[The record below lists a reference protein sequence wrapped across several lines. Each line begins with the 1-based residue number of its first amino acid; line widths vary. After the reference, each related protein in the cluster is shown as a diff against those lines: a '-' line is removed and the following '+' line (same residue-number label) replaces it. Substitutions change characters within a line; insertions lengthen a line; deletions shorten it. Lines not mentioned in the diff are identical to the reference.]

1 MRKFTDLQ
9 CKAFTLRHQ
18 ISYESHLVLAQLS
31 VQIYASVASIVGLWH
46 VLDGQSE
53 IQQTVRPRWHGVR
66 GAMNLKLRS
75 SQFLSVIKYTCQIP
89 LTLSNFSLF
98 VSKSHCILL

>member
-46 VLDGQSE
+46 VLDGQPE
-53 IQQTVRPRWHGVR
+53 IQQTLRPRWHGVTMW
-66 GAMNLKLRS
+66 MNLDQ
-75 SQFLSVIKYTCQIP
+75 QFLSAIKYTCQVS
-89 LTLSNFSLF
+89 LTLINFSLIP
-98 VSKSHCILL
+98 SKSHCIFL